1 MDGNKRFTAT
11 TAIKNKKQKT
21 KNKKQKTKTIFHE
34 KSIKIFE
41 NLVGKIQKNKKAKN
55 KNKKATT
62 AEKLKKW
69 N

>member
-11 TAIKNKKQKT
+11 TAIKNKN
-21 KNKKQKTKTIFHE
+21 KNKKQKTIFHE

-55 KNKKATT
+55 KKQK
-62 AEKLKKW
+62 
-69 N
+69 

>member
-21 KNKKQKTKTIFHE
+21 KNKKTIFHE

-55 KNKKATT
+55 KKQK
-62 AEKLKKW
+62 
-69 N
+69 

>member
-21 KNKKQKTKTIFHE
+21 KNKKQKTIFHE

-41 NLVGKIQKNKKAKN
+41 HLVGKIQKNKKAKN

>member
-21 KNKKQKTKTIFHE
+21 KNKKQKTIFHE

-62 AEKLKKW
+62 AEKFKKW

>member
-21 KNKKQKTKTIFHE
+21 KKFFHE

>member
-11 TAIKNKKQKT
+11 TAIKKQKT
-21 KNKKQKTKTIFHE
+21 KNKKQKTIFHE

-62 AEKLKKW
+62 AEKFKKW

>member
-11 TAIKNKKQKT
+11 TAIKNKKQ
-21 KNKKQKTKTIFHE
+21 KTIFHE

>member
-21 KNKKQKTKTIFHE
+21 KNKKTIFHE

>member
-11 TAIKNKKQKT
+11 TAIKNKKQK
-21 KNKKQKTKTIFHE
+21 QKTIFHE

-62 AEKLKKW
+62 AEKFKKW

>member
-21 KNKKQKTKTIFHE
+21 KNKKQKTIFHE

-55 KNKKATT
+55 KKQK
-62 AEKLKKW
+62 
-69 N
+69 